1 MLSKGLRLA
10 ARTGVIPF
18 AWGQAGDPAVE
29 PARAAAVAAP
39 AQAEPPTETQARLA
53 ALERDA
59 FATAYAQGERAGL
72 EAGTKRADAMLRRLA
87 DTLRELEELRRSM
100 IRQTEQQVVQL
111 GLAIAQRILRK
122 EIAVDQDL
130 MCAMARVALDRLGDA
145 APATIRLHPDDHAAI
160 QALHGAGWAGT
171 HVTILADPGVSR
183 GGCLVES
190 PFGFIDASVD
200 AQFRVLEQALVA
212 EDRSSSRVS
221 ANRAA

>member
-1 MLSKGLRLA
+1 MSKGVRLA
-10 ARTGVIPF
+10 ARTGVTPF
-18 AWGQAGDPAVE
+18 AWGLACDPVDE
-29 PARAAAVAAP
+29 PAASTAP
-39 AQAEPPTETQARLA
+39 APPARGEPAAETQARLA

-59 FATAYAQGERAGL
+59 FATAYAQGERAGM

-145 APATIRLHPDDHAAI
+145 APATVRLHPDDHAAI
-160 QALHGAGWAGT
+160 QVIHGAGWAGT
-171 HVTILADPGVSR
+171 HVTILADAGVSR

-190 PFGFIDASVD
+190 PFGFIDASVE

-212 EDRSSSRVS
+212 EDRADSRVT

>member
-10 ARTGVIPF
+10 ARTGVTPF
-18 AWGQAGDPAVE
+18 AWSQAAE
-29 PARAAAVAAP
+29 PAGAFAAP
-39 AQAEPPTETQARLA
+39 AAEPLPAPAEPAAETQARLA

-72 EAGTKRADAMLRRLA
+72 EAGAKRADAMLRRVA
-87 DTLRELEELRRSM
+87 ETLRELEELRRSM

-145 APATIRLHPDDHAAI
+145 APATVRLHPDDHAAVLAI
-160 QALHGAGWAGT
+160 HGAGWGGT

-183 GGCLVES
+183 GGCMVES
-190 PFGFIDASVD
+190 PFGFIDASVE

-212 EDRSSSRVS
+212 DDRADSRVT

>member
-10 ARTGVIPF
+10 ARTGVTPF
-18 AWGQAGDPAVE
+18 AWAQGGEPVVE
-29 PARAAAVAAP
+29 PGLAAAVAP
-39 AQAEPPTETQARLA
+39 PAEPAAETHARLA
-53 ALERDA
+53 TLERDA
-59 FATAYAQGERAGL
+59 FATAYGQGERAGL
-72 EAGTKRADAMLRRLA
+72 EAGAKRADAMLRRLA
-87 DTLRELEELRRSM
+87 DTLREMEELRRS
-100 IRQTEQQVVQL
+100 IVRQTEQQVVQL

-145 APATIRLHPDDHAAI
+145 APATVRLHPDDHAAI
-160 QALHGAGWAGT
+160 QAIHGAGWAGT
-171 HVTILADPGVSR
+171 HVTIQADPGVSR

-190 PFGFIDASVD
+190 PFGFIDASVE

-212 EDRSSSRVS
+212 EGRADIRVG

>member
-1 MLSKGLRLA
+1 
-10 ARTGVIPF
+10 
-18 AWGQAGDPAVE
+18 
-29 PARAAAVAAP
+29 
-39 AQAEPPTETQARLA
+39 
-53 ALERDA
+53 
-59 FATAYAQGERAGL
+59 
-72 EAGTKRADAMLRRLA
+72 MLRRLA